1 MNHLIPDNVS
11 ITICGIQDNVSISIC
26 GIVSWIIQCCI
37 SYSGSLVVYT
47 LCKRQLRYQIRIIL
61 ANHSSTQ
68 WSVDKNIVLSLTHF
82 CQIRH
87 NRSLTH
93 FCQIRHNRS
102 LTYFCQIRH
111 NPSKY
116 CFAISIII
124 RKRNVINTNYFILI
138 ELTLRISTNPSDKQ
152 PKLSENA
159 VKSLTK
165 LTNHRII
172 SWIVISDLR

>member
-1 MNHLIPDNVS
+1 MGSRRKRPEGRWPGCLRGSERTCETKNEVNHLIPDNVS

-93 FCQIRHNRS
+93 FCQIRHN
-102 LTYFCQIRH
+102 
-111 NPSKY
+111 PSKY

-138 ELTLRISTNPSDKQ
+138 ENSPFGFRQIR
-152 PKLSENA
+152 
-159 VKSLTK
+159 
-165 LTNHRII
+165 LTN
-172 SWIVISDLR
+172 SLS